1 MEVWKNAVLSRAKLD
16 WPPAIFVGNLKTIWQ
31 QHAYVWNC
39 WLICLIKKLPCTWLG
54 WQMFGNMMTP
64 HSYWWCNHLHMIKEL
79 EGEVATFSPEFA
91 IGSSLT
97 EVLITVQTLTCER
110 WLLTFYHGK
119 SPFRELRK
127 QWFTSSYHQ
136 QANPWKMGTL

>member
-1 MEVWKNAVLSRAKLD
+1 MTTTCICVEM
-16 WPPAIFVGNLKTIWQ
+16 
-31 QHAYVWNC
+31 
-39 WLICLIKKLPCTWLG
+39 LIDLPHKLPCTWLG
-54 WQMFGNMMTP
+54 WQMVGNMMTP

-110 WLLTFYHGK
+110 
-119 SPFRELRK
+119 
-127 QWFTSSYHQ
+127 
-136 QANPWKMGTL
+136 